1 MLMNKLLLP
10 LVSLFCAT
18 LSANAQSSALSEGFE
33 GTDVPPEGWTVRASS
48 DDASNAFKW
57 EQVTY
62 TSDPLKYRSGYTH
75 GGIYAMMVSS
85 GKTTDAGVQPDSWL
99 ISPAVTV
106 QSGDVLSFM
115 LAYAPVYNDAV
126 TAATDRMKFSV
137 LVSTTGTDSVDFTET
152 LFDFTPYGETDWR
165 KKAFSLDQFAGK
177 TIYIAFRE
185 YGNGTSGSK
194 FLKNRTWIDDVKVGQ
209 GSESDL
215 VAIGLLSPVAG
226 PETTQAVSF
235 KYTNTAM
242 PNGATTASYSVN
254 GADAV
259 TETLTGEACATG
271 DTLTYTFQTPAT
283 LIAGQSNAVKVWIT
297 ADNDGVHDNDTLAV
311 SVKADNVFTLPY
323 EMNSGNCTVGWNYT
337 YHKKSGRN
345 YTGWWSMPDASG
357 EKLTWTYVLCAK
369 ESVLEGQWFAME
381 QGKVNL
387 VFNYTSGTDVPL
399 SLVLT
404 DYATGEA
411 TTTDVTLSA
420 STDAADGKVSIEV
433 PADGKY
439 KLGLKPGGTYAGP
452 FVVNSLAIS
461 KAVPSDVQVSAVT
474 LESAVTAGEVHPVY
488 VKVKNNGEQDV
499 TDVPVKVCV
508 DGEQVDEDVIPSI
521 AAGATV
527 DWKVGL
533 QDESAAVHGVT
544 MTAGDHE
551 VKVYTALADDAD
563 VTNDTVTVSVRAYDK
578 PALPYTYGFE
588 SEDDNKC
595 WTAQNMSD
603 NVLNWTIGT
612 AKVGNVNWA
621 VDGENAAYMSSVS
634 GVEHNAVLRSPVLH
648 ASEAGQVRL
657 SYYYTTRMKAS
668 GASDVTNITATVKHL
683 GTDTT
688 VVAACTNAVT
698 DENQGNYRQGYILM
712 TLPEE
717 GDYQIEFL
725 NTGMGHDIVL
735 DKIAFGSATDIAV
748 VSVGQSAKSGY
759 NNTVNKVTV
768 HLANHGSVPVDQATL
783 TLATSN
789 DAGLVYTTNEYNQT
803 IQPGDTVTCTF
814 DDVDISTPGTY
825 ASVVKVS
832 CADDED
838 AYNDEYHMPAITSY
852 ANSTMPYTDDFDTEA
867 GQEQWT
873 LTGAWQT
880 GTYTS
885 SSAAYNGTGAIS
897 HHKKATNTDGD
908 WAFSGCIEIPA
919 GTYDLSFFYRTY
931 LNGKT
936 QSLYPQNFA
945 FYLGTQ
951 PTAEAMTQP
960 LYISPANVLAYE
972 KRYKRVEQ
980 QFTVP
985 EDGKY
990 YIGVK
995 CTSTSPY
1002 GVLYLD
1008 NIQLYDAAKTAPV
1021 LESYETD
1028 FSDFYYY
1035 DPSTQFVQW
1044 QDTLEDAAL
1053 TATQTIYNAGNPSK
1067 ELPGAIV
1074 SPAFTIAEGTTV
1086 TAALEYSMK
1095 PDDASNLTD
1104 DALAQMKTL
1113 LYISDADTLGTNSTL
1128 LAEGTDVS
1136 GDVATVTATLHA
1148 QETTPHYF
1156 IVKVEGPTN
1165 CVADNAAL
1173 TYCLYSLKMS
1183 SVATGISTL
1192 HSLSSGKVTL
1202 YNASGILQGVYD
1214 SAAQAMQHAAHGV
1227 YLLKPADG
1235 SKAVKIV
1242 K

>member
-1 MLMNKLLLP
+1 MNKLLLP
-10 LVSLFCAT
+10 LVSLFCAA

-33 GTDVPPEGWTVRASS
+33 GSDVPPEGWTMRASS

-62 TSDPLKYRSGYTH
+62 TSDPLKYRSRYTH
-75 GGIYAMMVSS
+75 GGTYAMMVSS
-85 GKTTDAGVQPDSWL
+85 GKTTTDGVLPDSWL

-126 TAATDRMKFSV
+126 TAETDRMKFAV
-137 LVSTTGTDSVDFTET
+137 MVSTTGTDSVDFTET
-152 LFDFTPYGETDWR
+152 LFEFTPYGETDWR
-165 KKAFSLDQFAGK
+165 KKAYSLDQFAGK

-215 VAIGLLSPVAG
+215 VSVGLLSPVAG
-226 PETTQAVSF
+226 PETTQTVSF

-242 PNGATTASYSVN
+242 SNGATTASYAVN
-254 GADAV
+254 GGDPV
-259 TETLTGEACATG
+259 TETIDGTACAMG
-271 DTLTYTFQTPAT
+271 DTLTYTFQTPAS
-283 LIAGQSNAVKVWIT
+283 LVAGQSNAVKVWVT
-297 ADNDGVHDNDTLAV
+297 ADNDQVHDNDTLAV
-311 SVKADNVFTLPY
+311 NVTIDNVFTLPY
-323 EMNSGNCTVGWNYT
+323 EMNSGNCTAGWNYT

-345 YTGWWSMPDASG
+345 YTGWWSLPDATG
-357 EKLTWTYVLCAK
+357 EKLTWTYALCAK
-369 ESVLEGQWFAME
+369 ESILEGQWFALE

-399 SLVLT
+399 SLILT

-420 STDAADGKVSIEV
+420 STDAVDGKVSIDV

-439 KLGLKPGGTYAGP
+439 KLGLKPGSEYAGP

-461 KAVPSDVQVSAVT
+461 KAVPSDVQMSGIII
-474 LESAVTAGEVHPVY
+474 ESAVTADESHSVT

-499 TDVPVKVCV
+499 TNVPVKVCV

-527 DWKVGL
+527 EWKMGQ
-533 QDESAAVHGVT
+533 QDESETVHGVT

-551 VKVYTALADDAD
+551 VMAYTALEDDAD
-563 VTNDTVTVSVRAYDK
+563 ATNDTATVSVHAYDK

-588 SEDDNKC
+588 SDDDNKC
-595 WTAQNMSD
+595 WTAQNLSD

-612 AKVGNVNWA
+612 AMVGNVNWA

-634 GVEHNAVLRSPVLH
+634 GAEHNAVLRSPVLH
-648 ASEAGQVRL
+648 ASAAGQVRL
-657 SYYYTTRMKAS
+657 SYYYTTRMTAS
-668 GASDVTNITATVKHL
+668 DASDVTDITATVKHL

-688 VVAACTNAVT
+688 VVATCTNAVT
-698 DENQGNYRQGYILM
+698 DANQGNYRQGYILM

-735 DKIAFGSATDIAV
+735 DKIALGEATDIAI
-748 VSVGQSAKSGY
+748 VSAEQTAKSGY
-759 NNTVNKVTV
+759 NNTADTITV
-768 HLANHGSVPVDQATL
+768 LLANHGSLPIDHVQLTL
-783 TLATSN
+783 TTNHDSGTILSTS
-789 DAGLVYTTNEYNQT
+789 EYEQT

-814 DDVDISTPGTY
+814 DGVDISTPGTY
-825 ASVVKVS
+825 VSVVKVS
-832 CADDED
+832 CTDDED
-838 AYNDEYHMPAITSY
+838 TFNNEYQMPGLTSY
-852 ANSTMPYTDDFDTEA
+852 ANRTLPYTEDFDTEEA
-867 GQEQWT
+867 QSQWT
-873 LTGAWQT
+873 LDGTWQT

-897 HHKKATNTDGD
+897 HHKKAANADGD

-945 FYLGTQ
+945 FYLGTE

-960 LYISPANVLAYE
+960 LYTSPANVLAYE

-990 YIGVK
+990 YLGVK

-1008 NIQLYDAAKTAPV
+1008 NIQLYDADKTAPV
-1021 LESYETD
+1021 LDSYETD

-1044 QDTLEDAAL
+1044 QDTLEDVAL
-1053 TATQTIYNAGNPSK
+1053 TATQTIYSAGNPSK

-1074 SPAFTIAEGTTV
+1074 SPAFTISENTV
-1086 TAALEYSMK
+1086 ITATLEYSMK
-1095 PDDASNLTD
+1095 ADDASNLTD

-1136 GDVATVTATLHA
+1136 GDVATVSATLHV
-1148 QETTPHYF
+1148 QETAPHYF

-1165 CVADNAAL
+1165 CVTDNAAL
-1173 TYCLYSLKMS
+1173 TYELHSLKLS
-1183 SVATGISTL
+1183 GVPTGISTL
-1192 HSLSSGKVTL
+1192 HSLSGKVTL
-1202 YNASGILQGVYD
+1202 YTANGVMQGVYD
-1214 SAAQAMQHAAHGV
+1214 SAAQAMQHVAHGV

-1235 SKAVKIV
+1235 SNAVKFV